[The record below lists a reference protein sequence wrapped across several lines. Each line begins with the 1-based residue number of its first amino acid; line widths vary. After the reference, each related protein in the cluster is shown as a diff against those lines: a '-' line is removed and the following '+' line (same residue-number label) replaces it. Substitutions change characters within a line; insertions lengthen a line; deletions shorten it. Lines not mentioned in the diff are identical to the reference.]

1 MSKLT
6 VMRPSLKQAA
16 VAFVAASWMAWSALS
31 SAAIAGEVRTL
42 SLYQVHTK
50 ESLTVTYKKNGR
62 YIPSAMK
69 KLNYILRDWR
79 RNATIKIDPRTIDLM
94 WELHAD
100 LGSRKPVHIISG
112 YRSSK
117 TNAMLKRIGRRVA
130 RRSRHIKGQ
139 AIDMYFP
146 DVPVAKV
153 RGSALVRKVGGV
165 GYYPR
170 SGKNGFVHIDTGTVR
185 HWPRVSKTRLASIQ
199 RTYRKTVGARRYS
212 KQPPVMVA
220 SATTTQ
226 KGPVSITPK
235 ALGKPFTLA
244 STRVPKPRNR
254 PMEVIVLA
262 AATVQV
268 TPASAP
274 VPARNFS
281 ETAPR
286 LADMASLVTATTT
299 PAPENQRSNISAKG
313 SLTKSI
319 LNGTE
324 QTTPTIRPLL
334 AAKKQQ
340 NEELDSWWPLQLL
353 ATADSLFRRDGTPQ
367 PFERDNKGKTV
378 LTDGDAMALKSVIAS
393 MAPGNEIRVVA
404 TDPVQTTANSG
415 KADKLQVNRAGKSDL
430 LIHAPISLL
439 KRQTSNAAQSK
450 GDNIAQLDARAEAIL
465 QSIEK
470 PISFE

>member
-1 MSKLT
+1 MKL
-6 VMRPSLKQAA
+6 AA
-16 VAFVAASWMAWSALS
+16 VVFVAASWMAWSALS

-69 KLNYILRDWR
+69 KLNHILRDWR
-79 RNATIKIDPRTIDLM
+79 RDATIKIDPKTIDLM

-100 LGSRKPVHIISG
+100 LGSRKPIHIISG

-146 DVPVAKV
+146 DVPTSKV

-185 HWPRVSKTRLASIQ
+185 HWPRVSKTRLAKIQ

-212 KQPPVMVA
+212 KKQPVMVA
-220 SATTTQ
+220 SATTK

-235 ALGKPFTLA
+235 VLGKPFTLA

-274 VPARNFS
+274 VPSRNFS
-281 ETAPR
+281 DTAPR

-299 PAPENQRSNISAKG
+299 PAPEHQRSNISAKG
-313 SLTKSI
+313 SLAKSI

-324 QTTPTIRPLL
+324 ETTPTIRPLL

-367 PFERDNKGKTV
+367 PFERDDSGKTV
-378 LTDGDAMALKSVIAS
+378 LTDDDAIALKSVIAS
-393 MAPGNEIRVVA
+393 MAPGNEIRVEA
-404 TDPVQTTANSG
+404 ANPVQASAVSG

-430 LIHAPISLL
+430 LMHAPITLL
-439 KRQTSNAAQSK
+439 KRQTSSAAQAK